1 MALRF
6 GKEATAAVLL
16 GRGAAVTHTHCELA
30 RDSERPDRVLPL
42 AVLRLPLLSPA
53 PSPGT
58 LSAAQA
64 GGLLRRAADE
74 GWMRSVEA
82 LLAAPALRAAL
93 PRFID
98 DAGGGP
104 FGPLILAAHKGHGAA
119 VRALLAAG
127 AAVNARGKGGMTA
140 LMAAAGSAGRASIVA
155 ELLRAGADASAASD
169 GGMTAA
175 LISASRGDAHTT
187 LALRSAREER
197 CAAIAAAATAAT
209 AAAVAAAAAT
219 ACVRS
224 GVLEDRNA
232 AELARHGGFAAL
244 AAGLDAAAEAAAAK
258 LPAAVASA
266 AAPAAA
272 AAAASST
279 SAVEPLALLASVAFL
294 LSVVAWVV
302 RRRQQRARLLVWLE
316 EVYRAH
322 APAQLKDVG
331 ALAAQYEGR
340 EAELRAKVAE
350 KYLRKAKAE

>member
-42 AVLRLPLLSPA
+42 AVLRLPLLSP
-53 PSPGT
+53 GT

-74 GWMRSVEA
+74 GWRRSVEA

-209 AAAVAAAAAT
+209 AAATAAAAT

-340 EAELRAKVAE
+340 EAELRVKVAE